1 MKKLL
6 CLIIF
11 LLPIASFSQTREV
24 FPKDSATWSY
34 SFYSFR
40 TNTTR
45 VCNSVNH
52 YGLFG
57 DTLIYGKTYS
67 KLYTY
72 KEDSAGL
79 TGHNPGFVYSKSF
92 FSEPSELIV

>member
-6 CLIIF
+6 FLFIF
-11 LLPIASFSQTREV
+11 LLPILGFSQTREV

-34 SFYSFR
+34 SFYTLK

-45 VCNSVNH
+45 ICNSVNH

-72 KEDSAGL
+72 EEGKEGL
-79 TGHNPGFVYSKSF
+79 TDHNPLAFASVKRSVTC
-92 FSEPSELIV
+92 ECI